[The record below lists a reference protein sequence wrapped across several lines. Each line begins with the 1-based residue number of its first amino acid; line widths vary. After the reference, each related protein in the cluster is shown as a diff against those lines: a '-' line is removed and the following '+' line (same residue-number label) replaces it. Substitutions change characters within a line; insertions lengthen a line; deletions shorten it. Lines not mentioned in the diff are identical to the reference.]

1 MLLKIILVFLLA
13 MALVGMLGK
22 LLFPDRMP
30 RLTRRPTGRKTCPAC
45 GRPLIGRGPCD
56 CGKGGRA

>member
-1 MLLKIILVFLLA
+1 MLVKIIFLFLLA

-30 RLTRRPTGRKTCPAC
+30 RLARRKACPRC
-45 GRPLIGRGPCD
+45 GRPMIGRGPCD
-56 CGKGGRA
+56 CGGKA